1 MSNNYQFLSLQ
12 RVPVFGGFEPAPSE
26 LSYVK
31 EWIESQRDRL
41 ANFADEVVGAFAEC
55 HRAAA
60 TEMEVDYPFEY
71 ALQVCVR
78 RSGINHIW
86 HRAIFY
92 GGRESPKRVDYHEIS
107 QNRFA
112 DIPDWERLVY
122 ERVINSLNSLYKH
135 QAQLLKLIQR
145 YRALQASLRQF

>member
-1 MSNNYQFLSLQ
+1 MSNNYLFLSLQ
-12 RVPVFGGFEPAPSE
+12 RVPILGGFEPAPSE
-26 LSYVK
+26 LSYVE

-41 ANFADEVVGAFAEC
+41 ANFADEVVDAFAEC

-71 ALQVCVR
+71 ALEVCVR

-92 GGRESPKRVDYHEIS
+92 GGRESPKQSTTTKLAKTVLPTS
-107 QNRFA
+107 QTGSVWFTSWLSTA
-112 DIPDWERLVY
+112 LTLCT
-122 ERVINSLNSLYKH
+122 ST
-135 QAQLLKLIQR
+135 KL
-145 YRALQASLRQF
+145 SC